1 MLDITRERFITGGTT
16 SRTARAAGRPCSRSP
31 PVLISHRPRTRRG
44 HQRKASGPDPGVTSP
59 GGALDGERI
68 TACYPEVVTALE
80 ELLGDRSCIV
90 DGEIVA
96 LDPLGG
102 RRYSR

>member
-1 MLDITRERFITGGTT
+1 
-16 SRTARAAGRPCSRSP
+16 
-31 PVLISHRPRTRRG
+31 
-44 HQRKASGPDPGVTSP
+44 VTSP